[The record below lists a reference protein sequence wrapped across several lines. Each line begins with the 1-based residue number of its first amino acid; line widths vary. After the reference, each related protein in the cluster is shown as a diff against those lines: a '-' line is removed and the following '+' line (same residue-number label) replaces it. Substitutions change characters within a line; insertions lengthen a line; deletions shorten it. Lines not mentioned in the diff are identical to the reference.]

1 MCDGRRKCIR
11 RRAKLHPMSMTPT
24 NNLAAVYAKRLLEGL
39 GTRPLR
45 CIAVDDSHPALTWAR
60 SGLMSLTGFA
70 DKEPL
75 MCALPIATCADGALA
90 ALASLAPADAFEG
103 LNGAAL
109 LAERGAIAGHAR
121 KGATSPGGSC
131 RLLQAR
137 DGQIALNLAR
147 DDDQAVLPAWLEDEE
162 VVDETS
168 MLAAIQKLTMH
179 DLVERGRLL
188 GLAVAPVVPP
198 PSATTPWNAVT
209 HVGVRATRRAAPRVL
224 DLSSLWAGPLC
235 SHLLQRCG
243 AEVIKVE
250 SLQRPD
256 GARRGPPQFFDLLN
270 AGKRSVA
277 LDLSTDVGRK
287 QLRALIARSD
297 IVIEASRPRALRQM
311 GIQAEKL
318 IDQNPGLTWI
328 SLSGYGRKE
337 PEENWIAYGDDAG
350 VAAGLS
356 YLMREATGASVIVGD
371 AIADPLTG
379 IHAALA
385 AWSCYQKGG
394 GRLLSLALTD
404 VVRHCIQFDRS
415 INNEALRQRQAE
427 WTQIAE
433 GNVQVPQMRVAP
445 KPARELGADTDAVL
459 SEYGITC

>member
-1 MCDGRRKCIR
+1 
-11 RRAKLHPMSMTPT
+11 MSTTPT
-24 NNLAAVYAKRLLEGL
+24 SNLAAVYAKRLLEGL
-39 GTRPLR
+39 GARPLR
-45 CIAVDDSHPALTWAR
+45 CIAADDSHPALAWAR

-70 DKEPL
+70 EGEPL
-75 MCALPIATCADGALA
+75 MCALPVATCADGALA
-90 ALASLAPADAFEG
+90 ALASLAPAGAFED
-103 LNGAAL
+103 LSGAAL
-109 LAERGAIAGHAR
+109 LAERGAIAGHTR

-147 DDDQAVLPAWLEDEE
+147 DDDQAVLPAWLEDEQ
-162 VVDETS
+162 VVDDAS
-168 MLAAIQKLTMH
+168 MLVAIQKLTMH
-179 DLVERGRLL
+179 ELVERGRLL

-198 PSATTPWNAVT
+198 PSATTPWQVVS
-209 HVGVRATRRAAPRVL
+209 HVGVRAERRASPRVL

-235 SHLLQRCG
+235 THLLQRCG

-250 SLQRPD
+250 SLLRPD

-277 LDLSTDVGRK
+277 LDLASETGRM
-287 QLRALIARSD
+287 QLRALIAQSD
-297 IVIEASRPRALRQM
+297 IVVEASRPRALRQM

-318 IDQNPGLTWI
+318 IAQNPGLTWI

-337 PEENWIAYGDDAG
+337 PEENWIAYGDDAA

-356 YLMREATGASVIVGD
+356 YLMREATGTAVIVGD

-415 INNEALRQRQAE
+415 INTAALRQRQSE
-427 WTQIAE
+427 WTQIAQ
-433 GNVQVPQMRVAP
+433 GNVQAPQMRAAP
-445 KPARELGADTDAVL
+445 STARELGADTAVVF
-459 SEYGITC
+459 SDYGISC

>member
-1 MCDGRRKCIR
+1 MPQASD
-11 RRAKLHPMSMTPT
+11 
-24 NNLAAVYAKRLLEGL
+24 NNLTAVYAKRLLECL
-39 GTRPLR
+39 SERPLR
-45 CIAVDDSHPALTWAR
+45 TLAVDDTHPALGWAR

-70 DKEPL
+70 DEAPL
-75 MCALPIATCADGALA
+75 MCPVAITTCADGALA
-90 ALASLAPADAFEG
+90 ALASLAPV
-103 LNGAAL
+103 GALEDMSGSAL
-109 LAERGAIAGHAR
+109 LAERGAIAGHTR
-121 KGATSPGGSC
+121 KGTTSPGGSC

-147 DDDQAVLPAWLEDEE
+147 DDDQAILPAWLEDEE
-162 VVDETS
+162 VVDEAS
-168 MLAAIQKLTMH
+168 MIAAIQKLTMH

-198 PSATTPWNAVT
+198 PSTTTPWHTVV
-209 HVGVRATRRAAPRVL
+209 HVGSRATRRASPRVL

-235 SHLLQRCG
+235 THLLHRCG
-243 AEVIKVE
+243 ADVVKVE

-277 LDLSTDVGRK
+277 LDLSNEAGRK
-287 QLRALIARSD
+287 QLRALIAQAD
-297 IVIEASRPRALRQM
+297 IVVEASRPRALRQM
-311 GIQAEKL
+311 GICAEKL

-328 SLSGYGRKE
+328 SLNGYGRKE

-356 YLMREATGASVIVGD
+356 YLMREVTGKAVIVGD

-385 AWSCYQKGG
+385 AFVCHQKGG
-394 GRLLSLALTD
+394 GRLLSLSLTN

-415 INNEALRQRQAE
+415 TNVEASHQRQAD
-427 WTQIAE
+427 WTRIAE
-433 GNVQVPQMRVAP
+433 GQVRAPQMRAAAV
-445 KPARELGADTDAVL
+445 KARELGADTDAVFADWR
-459 SEYGITC
+459 IAC

>member
-1 MCDGRRKCIR
+1 M
-11 RRAKLHPMSMTPT
+11 ATTSV
-24 NNLAAVYAKRLLEGL
+24 NNLAAVYAKRLLDDL
-39 GTRPLR
+39 STRPLS
-45 CIAVDDSHPALTWAR
+45 CIAADDTHPALMWAR

-70 DKEPL
+70 DGEPL
-75 MCALPIATCADGALA
+75 MCALPLTTCADGALA
-90 ALASLAPADAFEG
+90 ALASLAPVGALDG
-103 LNGAAL
+103 LSGAAL

-121 KGATSPGGSC
+121 KGTTSPGGSC

-147 DDDQAVLPAWLEDEE
+147 DDDHAILPAWLEDED
-162 VVDETS
+162 VVDESS
-168 MLAAIQKLTMH
+168 MIAAIQKLTMH

-188 GLAVAPVVPP
+188 GLAVAPVAPP
-198 PSATTPWNAVT
+198 PSKTIAWNTVT
-209 HVGVRATRRAAPRVL
+209 HVGARATRRAAPRVL

-243 AEVIKVE
+243 ADVIKVE
-250 SLQRPD
+250 SLRRPD

-277 LDLSTDVGRK
+277 LDLAIETGRA
-287 QLRALIARSD
+287 QLRALIAQAD

-318 IDQNPGLTWI
+318 IDKNPGLTWI
-328 SLSGYGRKE
+328 SLNGYGRKD

-356 YLMREATGASVIVGD
+356 YLMRQAQGDAVIVGD

-379 IHAALA
+379 MHAALA
-385 AWSCYQKGG
+385 AWASHQQGG
-394 GRLLSLALTD
+394 GQLISLALTD
-404 VVRHCIQFDRS
+404 VVRHCIQFDRPT
-415 INNEALRQRQAE
+415 NTEALQQRQRE
-427 WTQIAE
+427 WSLIAE
-433 GNVQVPQMRVAP
+433 GHVHAPQMRTAP
-445 KPARELGADTDAVL
+445 MRARELGADTGIAF
-459 SEYGITC
+459 SEWGVAC